1 MEVITR
7 ASDVMTLMR
16 FMLRELKLPAN
27 CTHPRFVEGFA
38 ALQKEAKQYEEELRH
53 MYEEGIKQGRVL
65 SNGEAK
71 DEAVL

>member
-16 FMLRELKLPAN
+16 YMLKELHLPSN
-27 CTHPRFVEGFA
+27 CSHVKFVEGFA
-38 ALQKEAKQYEEELRH
+38 ALQREAKQYEEELRT

-65 SNGEAK
+65 SNGQEQK
-71 DEAVL
+71 VE